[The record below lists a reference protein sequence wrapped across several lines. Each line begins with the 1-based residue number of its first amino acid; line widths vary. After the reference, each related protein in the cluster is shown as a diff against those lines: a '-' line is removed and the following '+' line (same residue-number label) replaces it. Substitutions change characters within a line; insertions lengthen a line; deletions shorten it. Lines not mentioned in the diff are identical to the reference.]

1 MWVSSSII
9 LIGAISL
16 AWSLVVALD
25 DDFNF
30 IIEKEYKNKTTF
42 LLKIV
47 IISLLLLAIGISGRI
62 YIYIHHNQI
71 NKIKAM
77 IAEEY
82 PDAFDFKIDK
92 DRPLEGKF
100 DYNDI
105 TYIFKEIETIKG
117 KNILY
122 ISQDGQ
128 KSDDVKIIN
137 MND

>member
-62 YIYIHHNQI
+62 YIHHNQI

-82 PDAFDFKIDK
+82 PDAFDFKID
-92 DRPLEGKF
+92 
-100 DYNDI
+100 
-105 TYIFKEIETIKG
+105 
-117 KNILY
+117 
-122 ISQDGQ
+122 
-128 KSDDVKIIN
+128 
-137 MND
+137 

>member
-62 YIYIHHNQI
+62 YIYII
-71 NKIKAM
+71 IK
-77 IAEEY
+77 
-82 PDAFDFKIDK
+82 
-92 DRPLEGKF
+92 L
-100 DYNDI
+100 
-105 TYIFKEIETIKG
+105 IKL
-117 KNILY
+117 K
-122 ISQDGQ
+122 Q
-128 KSDDVKIIN
+128 
-137 MND
+137 